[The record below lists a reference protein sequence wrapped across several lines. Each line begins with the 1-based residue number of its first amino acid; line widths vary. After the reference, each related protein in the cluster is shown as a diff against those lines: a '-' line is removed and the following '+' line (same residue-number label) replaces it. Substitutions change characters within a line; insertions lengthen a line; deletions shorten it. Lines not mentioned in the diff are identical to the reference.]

1 MNLTEVIYHIAE
13 ELEKTGF
20 KPTWVT
26 GTPSR
31 QELYR
36 YVEGHPEIASYSMNA
51 GPEEY
56 ASILGSEIKNP
67 HVTINAVINDPHGNG
82 DTIPF

>member
-1 MNLTEVIYHIAE
+1 MTLKEIITHITT

-20 KPTWVT
+20 APAWVT
-26 GTPSR
+26 GTPSTE
-31 QELYR
+31 ELYR
-36 YVEGHPEIASYSMNA
+36 YVEGHPEIAGFSMNA
-51 GPEEY
+51 DDEEY
-56 ASILGSEIKNP
+56 MYILSSEINNP

>member
-1 MNLTEVIYHIAE
+1 MNLTEVIHHIAE

-20 KPTWVT
+20 KPAWVT

-31 QELYR
+31 QELYH
-36 YVEGHPEIASYSMNA
+36 YVESHPEIASYSMNA
-51 GPEEY
+51 TDAEY
-56 ASILGSEIKNP
+56 ASILGSEVKLP
-67 HVTINAVINDPHGNG
+67 HLTINRVLNDPHGNG